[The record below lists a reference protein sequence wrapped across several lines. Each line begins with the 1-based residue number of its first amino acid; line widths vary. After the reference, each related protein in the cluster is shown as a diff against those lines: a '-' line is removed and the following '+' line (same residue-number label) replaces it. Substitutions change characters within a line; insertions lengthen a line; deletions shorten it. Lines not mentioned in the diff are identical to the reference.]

1 MKHKE
6 TLHIKITAWLV
17 LFATIVALFPVSQ
30 KPETAE
36 ATVTDFN
43 IVDIKLTRGEY
54 FIGSNANKDL
64 IIKGEYYSNPN
75 AVTSYHTTYIY
86 FHTQDSNGRPTSSA
100 AGKTFPV
107 YVGKH
112 ESVPSA
118 TRPGYVQDTYYVD
131 HDTLKSMITTLYSPD
146 KLTGEQTVYFS
157 EGFQVKTRE
166 DAKSAWKIHGKT
178 YNTLEDIRNAA
189 DWSGTTYGNFDMYYD
204 AQITLNLDDLF
215 KGAKKKY
222 KLEVEEEG
230 NGIVSGSLGEFEA
243 GTPVYEIASPD
254 NGWYLKE
261 WKGNKVGI
269 EGVDWD
275 EETIRFNMPA
285 RDVKLIAV
293 FEEVDGSKPEPTKKP
308 VQVTLSPEADGGGA
322 EIAPLPTPTPAPTPQ
337 PAVDLK
343 RDVDF
348 HRYYTTDKGYS
359 IDKLADAPVLYNRYG
374 SNAYSSLFRE
384 KVDYQVG
391 TDTEGNEWYFY
402 ANGNAATYVHP
413 KKYKGYDVRSA
424 SIKYIEELTFP
435 EKLVSGSTTYT
446 VISIGGGLSW
456 YGQTTNPPPANSSSS
471 WEQDMMSGTYSY
483 YLGKSSE
490 AVTAYDY
497 ENLDYHFG
505 VLGNGVMNSSSGIY
519 VLFMTTGKEQSQLY
533 DSSYTVYNTTLKVI
547 TIPKSVTRIE
557 DYAFA
562 NCNALVK
569 IEGGDGIRI
578 IGEHAFEGGSMELML
593 SGGDGSN
600 GSKNYI
606 SYNDSY
612 ALTLPYTPVMLEYD
626 KTRQLSE
633 YLPLAPFPKLETI
646 RESAF
651 LNRSNLFDVTMSEG
665 LLTIKADAFKGCKL
679 NTIEIPGVATVIE
692 GERHTLGTKGYTTEN
707 VKTQIITQ
715 PESTAMYYGLLY
727 NPYYKV
733 RCGYEVTYDNN
744 FDPEETF
751 VTTAEL
757 AEHHIEEVKT
767 VYALGKGGK
776 HNLPTDFATVTLDP
790 DGNVW
795 FRHPDNVLPELLD
808 FGCKVADIE
817 AVDKTNS
824 LTYKYANGSDTVVV
838 PSAYI
843 YLESGEV
850 YRFDKITTDSTDK
863 DTPYKSSWIKLGV
876 PVGASQYYWA
886 ETRTLFQ
893 SGTSGPY
900 GSSSESFSAK
910 KYLYYLTESG
920 TIECVGGS
928 VLNTARRMSVTM
940 PAGITFRSIS
950 IAETNNGG
958 RHSVRD
964 GNVYFSNT
972 YLPTIY
978 AVDTKGEYWTGT
990 AGKLFADD
998 GTTPM
1003 YVKNESFVKV
1013 SHDDYVWEKAF
1024 TAGEKTV
1031 NIVQTWNSVV
1041 LHNTIHYSD
1050 SGYARENYSRFA
1062 ITDEGNLIYLAHPY
1076 VYGYANETAQDANST
1091 SIKVLY
1097 EGNFTGRYEKEGY
1110 TFLVDGEGYLWFFAD
1125 RPDTVPVKLFADAD
1139 IEHIYSMAV
1148 QSSVS
1153 SSSQTPIKTEVEITL
1168 FDEKNRMWDISYYI
1182 VLKSGNTYQE
1192 ISSYT
1197 CTQPSLKKT
1206 ATFPSKVKKV
1216 SYQVVSEGLPYG
1228 WSGSGG
1234 DPSMLVLLEN
1244 GTIYAYGSNSHAAKD
1259 TYTSSTGYL
1268 CIIGGQGLVSP
1279 SGVTFVDIVHLKQ
1292 YSLALDI
1299 DGNVYRAG
1307 YYQNSQGVMTPDFYQ
1322 RFTLVPDLE
1331 MEYSESGSFLAG
1343 YHFVERLYDNM
1354 FQRDGYTFL
1363 NWNLTENNSDSP
1375 LYPDEE
1381 LVVEGPTRI
1390 YANWEKTVNKV
1401 RYHPNGA
1408 SGHMEDSVCDPL
1420 VTRKVI
1426 LSECLFIKDGHGF
1439 IGWNTKKDGTGTMY
1453 QPGTEYNTGTRTST
1467 TLYAQWAPL
1476 DYTLHVA
1483 GNEVRVRPVTS
1494 TSHELSY
1501 NEEFT
1506 IPAAKPDRSFTV
1518 DYRLNRRSTMSTT
1531 PVWKTPTPFSDNYT
1545 KAKLKFIGWE
1555 LWEEIVKDT
1564 EYNYLNRLYLPGQV
1578 DKNFARHKQYD
1589 PFLFPYWGGEDAYV
1603 DLPVAVCDGYWFV
1616 GYTTT
1621 ATETDEENVIHAED
1635 GSGAMYKPKGNET
1648 LYAYYEPKQ
1657 YEIDLVVDVEDA
1669 EPGEITE
1676 TQTEVLMTFDNVLPT
1691 VEIPQSDIYIFMGY
1705 YDKLDADGH
1714 PITEGSGKSTQYY
1727 DEYGNPCLDASGNPL
1742 VWRIHDESVTKLYA
1756 YFISEIEV
1764 TLDGRGATKQEQ
1776 KSVIMT
1782 YDQVGPDVIPPEKT
1796 GYTFQG
1802 YYTGIRGAGKRYF
1815 DENGKGCAVW
1825 LEKRTNILYAYW
1837 IQDPVELP
1845 EKDPTENPDVLP
1857 EDRVV
1862 IEASLDTSTVQIY
1875 ADDND
1880 PATGAMTDVQ
1890 PYLVSDVV
1898 IDGKV
1903 VAEGAIPSTE
1913 NVAIRAKMGAWMLS
1927 SVLERRSG
1935 VDYVRVYVTVPYQT
1949 QYEDEETEE
1958 LIISDILH
1966 ATYSFMIP
1974 KAWSYW
1980 VVADGGIYFPEK
1992 VVVENEALGEP
2003 IEIPVKWTS
2012 DGAMAKPTYQLK
2024 AYGEKDSHLSFGAYD
2039 SDGVPCLSLTA
2050 PGVQY
2055 IISDKPGE
2063 LPNIVD
2069 HLKII
2074 GSNTAWADNTQ
2085 FTVKSDGFSVA
2096 GETLLSD
2103 KTFDDGNGAI
2113 PDSVAIE
2120 KVKSKITLTAYSQ
2133 AYVSGISIVES
2144 ALNACYD
2151 TVAETVYKADS
2162 SNEGEITEIRE
2173 EVTEVNE
2180 VNVHT
2185 PVVCD
2190 GIITTDDDKYGDRS
2204 DVGQNDEETAIVVLE
2219 SYFTPFTVSIENQ
2232 GSHRMVIGYG
2242 QKDFSYAL
2250 SGKTNLATEASGTLL
2265 NQVRFPFDVYFD
2277 KNTDSFDVSAENVD
2291 TVNDMFIPANTWV
2304 SIGDSNAL
2312 FYIPV
2317 TQKTG
2322 EYVIE
2327 FRTVAVNCPKDAEGR
2342 YITGVTEFMANKDI
2356 AKYIATDSLNLSI
2369 KSGIMDLVLTGTN
2382 DKTAA
2387 QKYMSGADILTM
2399 SKGYYYN
2406 YVIKTA
2412 GDEMTDADAEIKITP
2427 SYDYITSDGKYR
2439 TGATIYYNE
2448 VVNGN
2453 RRRYVEIGSSLDE
2466 QNMHSYSNRN
2476 AVLNIP
2482 SSLLELTEKI
2492 ERETGFA
2499 GKLTEMFTFS
2509 DIRFGRYLR
2518 MYPGL
2523 KKELFPVGYCTSCF
2537 RAYLQGEELSC
2548 GHESALEKTLSLEG
2562 IEKAVQDWYGMFYL
2576 PAESFVVTDDTKEG
2590 YCFTCKK
2597 KRYVREG
2604 KTLCPEHGIEL
2615 TELRDFDFAVYASN
2629 ATISGNE
2636 EFFVKEGYLAISYDV
2651 AMSNGATFG
2660 KPYKEWEELELAKRW
2675 MKSSFVYKVGD
2686 IVLYRLDRTIFDDYE
2701 IGGTE

>member
-1 MKHKE
+1 MKHKK
-6 TLHIKITAWLV
+6 TLRIKITAWLV

-30 KPETAE
+30 KSETAE
-36 ATVTDFN
+36 AKVTDFN
-43 IVDIKLTRGEY
+43 IVKVSGTVDDYT
-54 FIGSNANKDL
+54 IGFNQNGDL
-64 IIKGEYYSNPN
+64 IITGYYYSNSN
-75 AVTSYHTTYIY
+75 ATVSYHTAYIY
-86 FHTQDSNGRPTSSA
+86 FHTKRSGGNPTGDA
-100 AGKTFPV
+100 AGKKYSV
-107 YVGKH
+107 YVGRH
-112 ESVPSA
+112 DTRPS
-118 TRPGYVQDTYYVD
+118 TKRPGYVEDTYYVE
-131 HDTLKSMITTLYSPD
+131 HAKLREMVEKLYGTEGLSGQ
-146 KLTGEQTVYFS
+146 KTVYMS
-157 EGFQVKTRE
+157 EGFYIKQRPN
-166 DAKSAWKIHGKT
+166 KSVPWSDSHITKRF
-178 YNTLEDIRNAA
+178 YNTLTGIQGAES
-189 DWSGTTYGNFDMYYD
+189 WSGTTYDNFRLYFDYRLTID
-204 AQITLNLDDLF
+204 LDDLF

-293 FEEVDGSKPEPTKKP
+293 FEQVDGSKPEPTKKP

-359 IDKLADAPVLYNRYG
+359 IDKLADNPVLYNRYG

-384 KVDYQVG
+384 KVSYQVG

-456 YGQTTNPPPANSSSS
+456 YGQITNPPPANSSSS

-578 IGEHAFEGGSMELML
+578 IGEHTFEGGSVGLML

-606 SYNDSY
+606 SYNNSY
-612 ALTLPYTPVMLEYD
+612 ALSLPYTQVMLEYD

-646 RESAF
+646 SENAF
-651 LNRSNLFDVTMSEG
+651 LNRSNLFDVTMPLG
-665 LLTIKADAFKGCKL
+665 LRTIKADAFKGCKL
-679 NTIEIPGVATVIE
+679 NSIDIQSMTTVIE
-692 GERHTLGTKGYTTEN
+692 GDRYTLGSKGYTTEN
-707 VKTQIITQ
+707 VKTQIITE
-715 PESTAMYYGLLY
+715 PESEAMYYGLLY

-733 RCGYEVTYDNN
+733 RCGYDVTYDNN

-817 AVDKTNS
+817 AVDRTNS
-824 LTYKYANGSDTVVV
+824 ITYNYATGTSTEVV

-843 YLESGEV
+843 YLENGEV
-850 YRFDKITTDSTDK
+850 YRFDKITTDNSDK
-863 DTPYKSSWIKLGV
+863 ETPYKSMWRKLGV
-876 PVGASQYYWA
+876 PKGASQFHWA
-886 ETRTLFQ
+886 ETRQLSQ

-900 GSSSESFSAK
+900 GGSSESFSAK

-920 TIECVGGS
+920 TIECIGGS
-928 VLNTARRMSVTM
+928 AMNTATRSSVTM
-940 PAGITFRSIS
+940 PESITFQSIS

-958 RHSVRD
+958 RHSVLN

-990 AGKLFADD
+990 AGKLFTDD

-1003 YVKNESFVKV
+1003 YVKNESFEKV
-1013 SHDDYVWEKAF
+1013 SHADYVWTKAF
-1024 TAGEKTV
+1024 TVGAKTV
-1031 NIVQTWNSVV
+1031 SIVQAWNSDV
-1041 LHNTIHYSD
+1041 LHSALHYSD
-1050 SGYARENYSRFA
+1050 AGYARETYSRYA
-1062 ITDEGNLIYLAHPY
+1062 ITDEGDLIYLYHAY
-1076 VYGYANETAQDANST
+1076 VYGYANETSLDKNNTAL
-1091 SIKVLY
+1091 KVLY
-1097 EGNFTGRYEKEGY
+1097 EGDFVSRYEESGY
-1110 TFLVDGEGYLWFFAD
+1110 TFLVDREGCLWFFAD
-1125 RPDTVPVKLFADAD
+1125 RPDTVPIRLFADAD

-1148 QSSVS
+1148 QNSVS
-1153 SSSQTPIKTEVEITL
+1153 SSSQTPVKTEVEITL
-1168 FDEKNRMWDISYYI
+1168 FDENNRMWDISYYI

-1197 CTQPSLKKT
+1197 CTQPSLRKT
-1206 ATFPSKVKKV
+1206 ATFPVKVKKV
-1216 SYQVVSEGLPYG
+1216 SYQAVTEGLPVG
-1228 WSGSGG
+1228 WNGSGC

-1244 GTIYAYGSNSHAAKD
+1244 GTIYAYGSNTHAAKD
-1259 TYTSSTGYL
+1259 TYSSSTGYF

-1279 SGVTFVDIVHLKQ
+1279 GGVIFVDVVHMKQ

-1307 YYQNSQGVMTPDFYQ
+1307 YYQNPQGVMTPDFYQ
-1322 RFTLVPDLE
+1322 KFTPVPGLE

-1354 FQRDGYTFL
+1354 FLRDGYTFL
-1363 NWNLTENNSDSP
+1363 NWNLKEDNSDSP

-1420 VTRKVI
+1420 VTRKVV

-1555 LWEEIVKDT
+1555 LWEEIAKDT
-1564 EYNYLNRLYLPGQV
+1564 EYNYLNRLYLPGQI

-1676 TQTEVLMTFDNVLPT
+1676 TQTEVLMTFDKVLPT

-1837 IQDPVELP
+1837 IQNPVELP

-1913 NVAIRAKMGAWMLS
+1913 NVAIRAKMGAWLLS

-1958 LIISDILH
+1958 LIISDILY

-1980 VVADGGIYFPEK
+1980 VVAYGGIYFPEK
-1992 VVVENEALGEP
+1992 VVVENEALGEGR
-2003 IEIPVKWTS
+2003 EELSVLWNVE
-2012 DGAMAKPTYQLK
+2012 GAAEKPTYRI
-2024 AYGEKDSHLSFGAYD
+2024 AYYGEKSEHVIWNSNSESNKGVDT
-2039 SDGVPCLSLTA
+2039 DGVPCVSVRLSNVETI
-2050 PGVQY
+2050 VSM
-2055 IISDKPGE
+2055 IPGE
-2063 LPNIVD
+2063 LPDVSL
-2069 HLKII
+2069 HLQ
-2074 GSNTAWADNTQ
+2074 NVCQNAAWRENSQ
-2085 FTVKSDGFSVA
+2085 FAVRSDGLMVEGVKLLEDAIF
-2096 GETLLSD
+2096 ETGIGAMPNLYELENLI
-2103 KTFDDGNGAI
+2103 DG
-2113 PDSVAIE
+2113 IE
-2120 KVKSKITLTAYSQ
+2120 KTIYQQTYKSGVCLRKEAKNDSYETKASIEYIASEENVGECKRKS
-2133 AYVSGISIVES
+2133 VS
-2144 ALNACYD
+2144 
-2151 TVAETVYKADS
+2151 
-2162 SNEGEITEIRE
+2162 
-2173 EVTEVNE
+2173 VTEANE
-2180 VNVHT
+2180 IKIHT
-2185 PVVCD
+2185 PVLCEP
-2190 GIITTDDDKYGDRS
+2190 IITAD
-2204 DVGQNDEETAIVVLE
+2204 NDTMYQCE
-2219 SYFTPFTVSIENQ
+2219 S
-2232 GSHRMVIGYG
+2232 
-2242 QKDFSYAL
+2242 
-2250 SGKTNLATEASGTLL
+2250 
-2265 NQVRFPFDVYFD
+2265 
-2277 KNTDSFDVSAENVD
+2277 
-2291 TVNDMFIPANTWV
+2291 IPAG
-2304 SIGDSNAL
+2304 S
-2312 FYIPV
+2312 
-2317 TQKTG
+2317 
-2322 EYVIE
+2322 
-2327 FRTVAVNCPKDAEGR
+2327 TVLVLDEEGR
-2342 YITGVTEFMANKDI
+2342 YSDFCLRVENIG
-2356 AKYIATDSLNLSI
+2356 YHS
-2369 KSGIMDLVLTGTN
+2369 
-2382 DKTAA
+2382 DK
-2387 QKYMSGADILTM
+2387 
-2399 SKGYYYN
+2399 KGY
-2406 YVIKTA
+2406 
-2412 GDEMTDADAEIKITP
+2412 GER
-2427 SYDYITSDGKYR
+2427 DY
-2439 TGATIYYNE
+2439 GAYSAKRNGEVQNE
-2448 VVNGN
+2448 VCFPFSVW
-2453 RRRYVEIGSSLDE
+2453 LDMK
-2466 QNMHSYSNRN
+2466 NDG
-2476 AVLNIP
+2476 
-2482 SSLLELTEKI
+2482 EK
-2492 ERETGFA
+2492 EN
-2499 GKLTEMFTFS
+2499 
-2509 DIRFGRYLR
+2509 DIRIPEGEWYLLGDR
-2518 MYPGL
+2518 
-2523 KKELFPVGYCTSCF
+2523 EQ
-2537 RAYLQGEELSC
+2537 R
-2548 GHESALEKTLSLEG
+2548 
-2562 IEKAVQDWYGMFYL
+2562 FYA
-2576 PAESFVVTDDTKEG
+2576 PIDTKEG
-2590 YCFTCKK
+2590 LYELSFRSVAVNGAGREENTEEYCNSETTAYVATGSVSVFLTGRLYDFTVYRVQGTTAWIEVEKSDMTYTVGIQAESGNVQKTLPLRRGGHPKYRNLGGLPMGGEISFRMKSIGSSFRKGSTVTIVPYLALRTGDEVEAVDVYYEEETERGVFLRKWEEEEQKRRITVTEDVEGAIREWQDVFRLPDCLYIAKKGTDVFEIQRKEGLSFNESFWVKEEPLILCFTITLENPQGEKLYYGRIPRK
-2597 KRYVREG
+2597 IKNNIWKTEAKDSYREDSLG
-2604 KTLCPEHGIEL
+2604 NRFEILGGEVAIIYPGDSVDEESAIYGI
-2615 TELRDFDFAVYASN
+2615 Y
-2629 ATISGNE
+2629 
-2636 EFFVKEGYLAISYDV
+2636 
-2651 AMSNGATFG
+2651 
-2660 KPYKEWEELELAKRW
+2660 
-2675 MKSSFVYKVGD
+2675 
-2686 IVLYRLDRTIFDDYE
+2686 
-2701 IGGTE
+2701 